1 MYFIHLMLLFSA
13 YVGQPN
19 VNYVSGSRQALK
31 HKLLYKMKLNDYQ
44 ILQLVITILPVAIS
58 NYVQLNPGPPIK
70 ESTIYHR
77 GTCNHSVT
85 SLYGTRVN
93 NGNTLV
99 ARNCAHVVTAY

>member
-31 HKLLYKMKLNDYQ
+31 HKLLYKIKLIDYQ

-58 NYVQLNPGPPIK
+58 NYVHLSKKAPSIIVGHA
-70 ESTIYHR
+70 TIQ
-77 GTCNHSVT
+77 
-85 SLYGTRVN
+85 LYGTCVN

-99 ARNCAHVVTAY
+99 ARKFAHVVTAY

>member
-31 HKLLYKMKLNDYQ
+31 HKLLYKIKLNDYQ

-77 GTCNHSVT
+77 GTCSHSVT
-85 SLYGTRVN
+85 
-93 NGNTLV
+93 
-99 ARNCAHVVTAY
+99 